1 MYNFIVNKGSGKRRG
16 EEYLNRITEF
26 CDGKC
31 IEYTVYATNA
41 KGHAAQLTRELC
53 GRGADN
59 VTAIGGDGTFHEV
72 LNGLT
77 TPEKTTVGFV
87 PAGRGNDFAR
97 AAGLALKPLDAFGDI
112 LRGET
117 KRIDYI
123 KCNDKR
129 CLNVAGTGM
138 DVDVLQAVIDK
149 KNAIS
154 YYVSLVKCLLG
165 FKPYHVKITALGQT
179 YEKDCIMVGIG
190 NGIAIGGGML
200 VCPDAKIDDGKLDL
214 MIAEKLGRG
223 LIALLPKFI
232 KGKHDKLPELS
243 HYDVERVEIDTFGR
257 PIQLDGEIYESN
269 SLDCE
274 IVKGGLITYATSSI
288 RDNSGT
294 KDTAMT
300 DDEMVSPDEIH
311 PD

>member
-16 EEYLNRITEF
+16 EEFLNRITEF
-26 CDGKC
+26 CDSKG
-31 IEYTVYATNA
+31 IEYAVYPTEA
-41 KGHAAQLTRELC
+41 KSHAEKIARELC
-53 GRGADN
+53 GQGVGN
-59 VTAIGGDGTFHEV
+59 ITAIGGDGTFHEV

-77 TPEKTTVGFV
+77 SPEKTTVGFV

-97 AAGLALKPLDAFGDI
+97 AAKLSLKPIEAFGDV

-123 KCNDKR
+123 RCGDRR

-165 FKPYHVKITALGQT
+165 FKPYHVRITARGET

-190 NGIAIGGGML
+190 NGVAIGGGML

-214 MIAEKLGRG
+214 MIAEKLDRG
-223 LIALLPKFI
+223 LIALIPKFI
-232 KGKHDKLPELS
+232 KGKHDKLPELK
-243 HYDVERVEIDTFGR
+243 HYDIERAEIDTFGR
-257 PIQLDGEIYESN
+257 PIQLDGEIYENTSF
-269 SLDCE
+269 DCE
-274 IVKGGLITYATSSI
+274 IVKGGLTTYKVAADFDKT
-288 RDNSGT
+288 NEQP
-294 KDTAMT
+294 TAMT
-300 DDEMVSPDEIH
+300 DDEIIPPDKITE
-311 PD
+311 